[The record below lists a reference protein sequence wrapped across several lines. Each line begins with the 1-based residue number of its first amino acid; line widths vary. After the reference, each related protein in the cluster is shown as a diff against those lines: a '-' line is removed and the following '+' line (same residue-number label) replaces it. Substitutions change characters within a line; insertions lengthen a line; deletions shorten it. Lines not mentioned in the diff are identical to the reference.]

1 MNPIFFL
8 GFCFCIRGAASTWAG
23 NWPGWRGPEGTGV
36 AAETGLPETWNTNVN
51 VRWRVDL
58 PGPGNSSPIVWG
70 SRVFVTQSI
79 RKENRRTLMCFD
91 RADGKLLWQ
100 SGVTYTEEEPTQE
113 SNPYCSATP
122 VTDGERVIALF
133 GSSGLSCYD
142 FSGKELWHRD
152 LGKMTHMFGNGASPV
167 LHGDLCFVN
176 FGPDEK
182 ARLIAAG
189 TCSCLVRAPAVAVD
203 SVPGCL
209 LRRR

>member
-1 MNPIFFL
+1 MKQITFL
-8 GFCFCIRGAASTWAG
+8 GICLCITGAATAWAG
-23 NWPGWRGPEGTGV
+23 DWPGWRGPEGTGV
-36 AAETGLPETWNTNVN
+36 AAETGLPETWNTNAN
-51 VRWRVDL
+51 VRWHVDL

-100 SGVTYTEEEPTQE
+100 SGLTYAEEEPTQE

-122 VTDGERVIALF
+122 VTDGERVIALY
-133 GSSGLSCYD
+133 GSAGLSCYD

-152 LGKMTHMFGNGASPV
+152 LGKMTHMFGSAASPI
-167 LHGDLCFVN
+167 LYGDLCYVN

-182 ARLIAAG
+182 ARLIAVSKADG
-189 TCSCLVRAPAVAVD
+189 HTVWEAEP
-203 SVPGCL
+203 P
-209 LRRR
+209 